1 MDSMRDGDPT
11 SAVRER
17 ILDTAT
23 DLFYRRGVN
32 NVGVDEV
39 VANSGAS
46 KMSLYKHFGSKD
58 MLVVAY
64 VRRWDERWVAWLKRT
79 VISIS
84 PAPRD
89 RLLAVFEALERRFEE
104 VGFRGCA
111 YLNCSIELADAA
123 HPAHRA
129 CLEDQETV
137 RAYLLELAGHVGV
150 RDPEDLSHQLL
161 MVLNGAL
168 LTAVLR
174 SDPDVA
180 RTAHRTAKALISA
193 A

>member
-1 MDSMRDGDPT
+1 MDSMRSGDQP

-17 ILDTAT
+17 ILETAT

-39 VANSGAS
+39 VATSGAS

-64 VRRWDERWVAWLKRT
+64 VKRWDERWVAWLKEA
-79 VISIS
+79 VVSIS
-84 PAPRD
+84 SAPRE

-104 VGFRGCA
+104 AGFRGCA
-111 YLNCSIELADAA
+111 YLNCPIELADDG

-129 CLEDQETV
+129 CLEDQEIV
-137 RAYLLELAGHVGV
+137 RAYLLELADEAGV
-150 RDPEDLSHQLL
+150 QDPEALSHQLL

-174 SDPDVA
+174 SDSDVA
-180 RTAHRTAKALISA
+180 GTARRTAKALISA